1 VHEMVWGCL
10 GNGCSDDREMY
21 GLPMGAS
28 EKGEMHLVMDAS
40 VSKPIQCPFYLFV
53 LLFFSFKRIDGGHCP
68 CVVTNGDSVI
78 HKHFTETRRLA
89 RDETPF
95 LLAMPPRATTLVW

>member
-21 GLPMGAS
+21 GLPVGAS

-53 LLFFSFKRIDGGHCP
+53 LLFFFFQDNSWG
-68 CVVTNGDSVI
+68 
-78 HKHFTETRRLA
+78 
-89 RDETPF
+89 
-95 LLAMPPRATTLVW
+95 TLPSRGNQW

>member
-1 VHEMVWGCL
+1 
-10 GNGCSDDREMY
+10 MY
-21 GLPMGAS
+21 GLPVGAS

-40 VSKPIQCPFYLFV
+40 VSKPIKCPFYLFI
-53 LLFFSFKRIDGGHCP
+53 LLIFSLKRIVGGHFP
-68 CVVTNGDSVI
+68 RVVTSDDSVT